1 MFKYFRKNN
10 IQKFVEK
17 SPRQACVKPAFVP
30 RETGFAVLFS
40 VLLASF
46 LVTLGISIFTISLKE
61 IQITTSARD
70 SQVAYYIADSA
81 RECVLYWDIKQ
92 GAFPACLDNSC
103 SNQNTD
109 TINPINPIQCNGS
122 PIYLAFSGPID
133 LTYTASKNDFF
144 QASSTSSSTPISDIK
159 ITKTW
164 IPDTQSVR
172 TAIEARGHNT
182 SILGRRVERGILQ
195 INN

>member
-10 IQKFVEK
+10 NQKFTEK
-17 SPRQACVKPAFVP
+17 SLRQVCVKSAFVP
-30 RETGFAVLFS
+30 RKTGFAVLFS

-109 TINPINPIQCNGS
+109 TINPIQCNGS

-133 LTYTASKNDFF
+133 LTYIASKNDFF

-164 IPDTQSVR
+164 ITDTQSVR

-182 SILGRRVERGILQ
+182 SVLGRRVERGILQ
-195 INN
+195 VNN